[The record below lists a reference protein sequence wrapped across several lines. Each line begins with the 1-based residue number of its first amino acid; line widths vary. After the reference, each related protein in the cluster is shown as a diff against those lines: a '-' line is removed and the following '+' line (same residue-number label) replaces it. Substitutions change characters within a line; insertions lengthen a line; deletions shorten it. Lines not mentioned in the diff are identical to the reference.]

1 MKRCMGREETD
12 VCSEPLHASPDSSP
26 CSSAGDNKSRRD
38 SPFSRRRDLWTTDPT
53 GPDPRHATNP
63 EPQPTLGHFFFL
75 SSSTTVAS
83 ARVRFPFRDLD
94 CGPFFA
100 SLLKCHLVSN
110 KFFPHHHNPFLPAT
124 PTLYQHLSQLIL
136 S

>member
-1 MKRCMGREETD
+1 M
-12 VCSEPLHASPDSSP
+12 SAQSP
-26 CSSAGDNKSRRD
+26 CMHPQTVPRAL
-38 SPFSRRRDLWTTDPT
+38 PPETTNHET
-53 GPDPRHATNP
+53 FGPRILPARTP
-63 EPQPTLGHFFFL
+63 VTPPTLNLNQHLAIFFFL